1 MWLWLHAFCREPA
14 VLRGVS
20 VGPCT
25 LLWDKDYLCT
35 RGGKRDVKVHVSQDR
50 HMDFISKNFLYRTLP
65 FCELVQRASGSKKAN
80 FFISETELYY
90 LRTLGSDSRK
100 EPANIATQF
109 PELAEDVTLP
119 KLFPNEAFFSSVL
132 RIASPQLCLWTHYD
146 TDIQHDNRCGVL
158 LCGVMYP
165 APAPKCDGGKMSDCC
180 LSDWS
185 GAPQLL
191 ATEGHGLTVGII
203 QIVMD
208 NFLIQVKGKKKA
220 VLFHPNDFEYLYIQ
234 GDKSRVLDVECPDLE
249 KFPKFQKATRYE
261 ATLNSGDIL
270 FIPALWFHNMTALD
284 FGIAVN
290 VFWRNLDAS
299 LYDKNDPYG
308 NKDLIPAAKA
318 LASVQRATKELQL
331 LPFDCQQFYA
341 LKMISQIKETFNLS

>member
-1 MWLWLHAFCREPA
+1 MICSVAFATPKKHAEMPTAVKTVFCCDNVDEETFRTEIYPRREPA
-14 VLRGVS
+14 VLRGVP
-20 VGPCT
+20 VGRCT

-35 RGGKRDVKVHVSQDR
+35 RGGKRDVKVHVSRDR

-65 FCELVQRASGSKKAN
+65 FCELVQRASGSKNTN

-90 LRTLGSDSRK
+90 LRTLGTDSRK

-146 TDIQHDNRCGVL
+146 
-158 LCGVMYP
+158 
-165 APAPKCDGGKMSDCC
+165 
-180 LSDWS
+180 
-185 GAPQLL
+185 
-191 ATEGHGLTVGII
+191 
-203 QIVMD
+203 VMD

-308 NKDLIPAAKA
+308 NKDLVPAAKA
-318 LASVQRATKELQL
+318 LASVERAVKGLQL

-341 LKMISQIKETFNLS
+341 LKMISQIKETFHLT

>member
-1 MWLWLHAFCREPA
+1 MRANTLPISPDSSFRRPAARQREERVGKENGLALVERREPA
-14 VLRGVS
+14 VLRGVP

-65 FCELVQRASGSKKAN
+65 FCELVQRASGSKNAN
-80 FFISETELYY
+80 FFISE
-90 LRTLGSDSRK
+90 
-100 EPANIATQF
+100 
-109 PELAEDVTLP
+109 
-119 KLFPNEAFFSSVL
+119 
-132 RIASPQLCLWTHYD
+132 
-146 TDIQHDNRCGVL
+146 
-158 LCGVMYP
+158 
-165 APAPKCDGGKMSDCC
+165 
-180 LSDWS
+180 
-185 GAPQLL
+185 
-191 ATEGHGLTVGII
+191 
-203 QIVMD
+203 VMD

-220 VLFHPNDFEYLYIQ
+220 VLFHPNDFEYLYIR

-249 KFPKFQKATRYE
+249 KFPKFKKATRYE

-318 LASVQRATKELQL
+318 LASVERATKELQL